1 MALQRRTTVVLFT
14 GVSEHT
20 IDAKLRLAIPAKYR
34 NQWQSER
41 DGGAWFCVPWPG
53 SVSDSPDPHST
64 GILRL
69 YTEAAF
75 TKLAEQLDSS
85 LTPQDNDA
93 NLDAD
98 YFSFAERLEMDS
110 QGRIAIPKPH
120 MELTKLNTEVVIVGA
135 RNRLEVRDR
144 ATWVAG
150 ATARFANLPNRVAQ
164 SKPSQTH
171 QTQTPPP
178 ER

>member
-34 NQWQSER
+34 NQWQPER

-53 SVSDSPDPHST
+53 SDSQQT

-75 TKLAEQLDSS
+75 TKLAEQLDST

-120 MELTKLNTEVVIVGA
+120 MELTRLNTEVVIVGA

-144 ATWVAG
+144 AAWIAG
-150 ATARFANLPNRVAQ
+150 AAARFANLPTRVAQ
-164 SKPSQTH
+164 TKSQ
-171 QTQTPPP
+171 PP